1 MLSALSAVAIVGASC
16 GGDDSDSGSAG
27 PSLRPT
33 DAAET
38 TMPAT
43 SVTTSVAPSETSAAT
58 TSDSTVPPPTTV
70 AVTSPLPAVDVLDV
84 ATGETVNFASLIP
97 ADRPVLLWFW
107 APH

>member
-1 MLSALSAVAIVGASC
+1 MMGAVAIVGVSC
-16 GGDDSDSGSAG
+16 GGDGSSGSGEAG

-33 DAAET
+33 EPAATTIAPTSSAAATATSAPTETSGAAET
-38 TMPAT
+38 T
-43 SVTTSVAPSETSAAT
+43 VA
-58 TSDSTVPPPTTV
+58 PPTTA

-84 ATGETVNFASLIP
+84 ATGDTVNFASLIP